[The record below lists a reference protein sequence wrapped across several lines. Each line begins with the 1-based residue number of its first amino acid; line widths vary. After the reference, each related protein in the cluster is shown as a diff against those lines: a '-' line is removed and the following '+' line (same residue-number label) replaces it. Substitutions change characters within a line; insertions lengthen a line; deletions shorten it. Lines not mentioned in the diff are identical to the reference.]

1 LILGDR
7 EMHLPEN
14 KPSRYVSLALSM
26 VSNNDQRRN
35 IKFCA
40 ELELLDRYELKCI
53 EQ

>member
-35 IKFCA
+35 IKFYA
-40 ELELLDRYELKCI
+40 KVGLLVRTGTAGLV
-53 EQ
+53 